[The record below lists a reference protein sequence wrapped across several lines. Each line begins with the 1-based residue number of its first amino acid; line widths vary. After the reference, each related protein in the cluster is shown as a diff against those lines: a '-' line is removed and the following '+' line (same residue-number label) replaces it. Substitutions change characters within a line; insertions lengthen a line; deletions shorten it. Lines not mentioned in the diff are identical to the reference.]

1 VADHASKNLRKEF
14 AQAHAGPLPYPVSWH
29 EHWPVVDE
37 ARMREI
43 DRIMIEDL
51 HVDLMQMMENAGRSL
66 AHVALH
72 RFAPRSVVVFAGAGG
87 NGGGGLAAARHLNN
101 HGVSVHV
108 HLTKPSSSLSSAA
121 ARQCESLRLSGVS
134 VDEPTAQLQSAELII
149 DAMIGYS
156 LRGQPTGE
164 VASVIAWIIASGA
177 PVLSLD
183 VPSGFSAAHGTLSVP
198 HVRADATLTLATLKS
213 GLADCHAAG
222 DLLVADIGV
231 PGRIFDRLGTTR
243 PPFGKEW
250 IVEIASPSRGLS
262 TDNGQQ

>member
-1 VADHASKNLRKEF
+1 MADHASKNLRDELV
-14 AQAHAGPLPYPVSWH
+14 HAPVGPAPYPVSGP
-29 EHWPVVDE
+29 EYWPVVDE

-51 HVDLMQMMENAGRSL
+51 RIDLMQMMENAGRSL

-72 RFAPRSVVVFAGAGG
+72 RFVPRSVVVFAGAGG

-108 HLTKPSSSLSSAA
+108 HLTKPSISLSPAA
-121 ARQCESLRLSGVS
+121 ARQCEILRLSGVI
-134 VDEPTAQLQSAELII
+134 VDEPMAPLQTGDLII

-156 LRGQPTGE
+156 LRGNPTGE
-164 VASVIAWIIASGA
+164 VASVIAWMSATSA

-183 VPSGFSAAHGTLSVP
+183 VPAGFSAASGKLSAP
-198 HVRADATLTLATLKS
+198 HVSANATLTLATLKTD
-213 GLADCHAAG
+213 LIDCQATG

-231 PGRIFDRLGTTR
+231 PGHIFDRWGATR

-250 IVEIASPSRGLS
+250 IVEIALTPRGLS
-262 TDNGQQ
+262 KGNG